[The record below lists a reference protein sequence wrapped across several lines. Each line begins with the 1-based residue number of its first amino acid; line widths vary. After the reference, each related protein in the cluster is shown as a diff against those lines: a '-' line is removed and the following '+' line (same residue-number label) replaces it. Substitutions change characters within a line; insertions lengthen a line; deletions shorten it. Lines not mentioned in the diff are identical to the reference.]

1 MKHCIPPQMLR
12 DYTYQEQREE
22 EVLSGKGLCS
32 KYRSRL
38 CRSRED
44 RFQVAVHEL
53 KAKKCIE
60 DIKKKEKRE
69 HC

>member
-1 MKHCIPPQMLR
+1 MAKDCA
-12 DYTYQEQREE
+12 
-22 EVLSGKGLCS
+22 G

-53 KAKKCIE
+53 KTKKCIE
-60 DIKKKEKRE
+60 DMKKKEKRE